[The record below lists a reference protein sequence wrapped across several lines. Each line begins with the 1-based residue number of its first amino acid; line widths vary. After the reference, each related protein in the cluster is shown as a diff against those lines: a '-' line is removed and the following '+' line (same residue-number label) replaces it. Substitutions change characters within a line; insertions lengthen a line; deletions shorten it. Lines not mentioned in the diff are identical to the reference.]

1 MEEQETP
8 VTETEVEETQEV
20 QEVAEEATDQH
31 ETDEQHEVEETPAEE
46 TTEAKTTTPPAP
58 KEEAVEEEFVPKA
71 IERPDTTP
79 PDIRQFVDAEGNLDL
94 MSYQNAQAQ
103 WMQRAMDAAINTS
116 REAAQMAN
124 RYEKEWSRAEE
135 AYPQLKKDKE
145 LKDMVM
151 AIHANSAN
159 PGYKYLSPL
168 KAAEKLFGVQQAAKA
183 EGAAGAR
190 ETRTVQQAAALA
202 TPNPPAKT
210 ENGAN
215 KLNQLKEQMR
225 TGKTARER
233 KEASA
238 AYLDALV
245 KSGRL

>member
-1 MEEQETP
+1 MDEEQTP
-8 VTETEVEETQEV
+8 VETTEEETQEV
-20 QEVAEEATDQH
+20 VESAEETD
-31 ETDEQHEVEETPAEE
+31 TDDANDEQDVETSEEAAEE
-46 TTEAKTTTPPAP
+46 TTETPVPAP
-58 KEEAVEEEFVPKA
+58 KAEPEETEEEFVPKA
-71 IERPDTTP
+71 LERPDTTP
-79 PDIRQFVDAEGNLDL
+79 PDIRKFVDAEGNLDL
-94 MSYQNAQAQ
+94 VSYQTAQAE
-103 WMQRAMDAAINTS
+103 WMQKSMDAAISSS

-124 RYEKEWSRAEE
+124 RYEKEWNKAED

-168 KAAEKLFGVQQAAKA
+168 RAAEKLFGVQEAAKA
-183 EGAAGAR
+183 AGAAGAR

-202 TPNPPAKT
+202 NPNPPAKAD
-210 ENGAN
+210 GSGD

-225 TGKTARER
+225 HGKTSRER

-238 AYLDALV
+238 AYLSALV
-245 KSGRL
+245 NAGRL